1 MTTRDDVTDLPEYRD
16 NPFIAKLP
24 HLLSAHE
31 ALQTMAEPPKFNEIE
46 RGYAAHLRAHCVLRL
61 KNYFEPLGNHLQLEA
76 KFSMLLR
83 QGYLSRNPNTTD
95 YIHRLQDGYERVVGK
110 DLAAVRRPIRSTAS
124 SFALIGC
131 SGIGKSY
138 GMARVLERYPQV
150 VHHAEPFSLDQVVWL
165 KLDSPYKGSPK
176 QLCISFFQEM
186 DNLLGTHYRARYGAS
201 RSSLDEMMVQMA
213 QIANLHALGVLI
225 VDEIQ
230 HIKEAPGTGADALL
244 NFLVTLVNTIGI
256 PVIVIG
262 TLGALPLLQ
271 GDFRQARR
279 ASGLGSLV
287 WERMEV
293 GATWNHFVDRM
304 WSYQWTREV
313 SPLTD
318 EIRQALYEES
328 QGIVDV
334 LVNLFMMAQ
343 LRALE
348 LGVLRDRPERIDAGL
363 LRQVAHEHLRLI
375 HPMID
380 ALKRND
386 REAIAKY
393 DDIRPL
399 HDHARQV
406 FGDSLARLSDL
417 PSMTAHMPA
426 VSAAEDD
433 TCANDDDGRILG
445 ALDDLGLPRDIA
457 KVLLAEVRAEN
468 QGLSPMGI
476 VGVISTKLQGQESAT
491 PQTAKT
497 RRSVARAKTG
507 KAQGPSDEQDLRI
520 IIAAGKKDGLPAYEA
535 LLGAGVI
542 KPPMAD
548 RAG

>member
-1 MTTRDDVTDLPEYRD
+1 MRDDMTTLAEYSE

-24 HLLSAHE
+24 PVLSVNE
-31 ALQTMAEPPKFNEIE
+31 ALRAMAGPPKFSEKE
-46 RGYAAHLRAHCVLRL
+46 RGYPAHLRAHCVLRL
-61 KNYFEPLGNHLQLEA
+61 KNYFEPLENHLQLEA
-76 KFSMLLR
+76 KFGMLLR
-83 QGYLSRNPNTTD
+83 QGYLSRNPNTND
-95 YIHRLQDGYERVVGK
+95 YIHRLQEGYERVIGK

-138 GMARVLERYPQV
+138 GMGRVLELYPQV
-150 VHHAEPFSLDQVVWL
+150 IHHVHPFSLDQVVWL

-176 QLCISFFQEM
+176 QLCISFFQAI
-186 DNLLGTHYRARYGAS
+186 DNLLGTRYRARYGAS

-230 HIKEAPGTGADALL
+230 HIREAPGTGADALL

-287 WERMEV
+287 WERMEQ
-293 GATWNHFVDRM
+293 GPTWNYFVDRI
-304 WSYQWTREV
+304 WKYQWTREL

-318 EIRQALYEES
+318 EIRQVLYDES
-328 QGIVDV
+328 QGIIDV

-343 LRALE
+343 LRAIQ
-348 LGVLRDRPERIDAGL
+348 LGALRDRPECIDPGL
-363 LRQVAHEHLRLI
+363 LRQVAREHLRLI

-380 ALKRND
+380 ALKRDD

-399 HDHARQV
+399 HDHAAQV
-406 FGDSLARLSDL
+406 FGDSLARLSG
-417 PSMTAHMPA
+417 PSFEKAPA
-426 VSAAEDD
+426 PERLAIGEDASENQVVAA
-433 TCANDDDGRILG
+433 ILR
-445 ALDDLGLPRDIA
+445 ALGDLGVAPDLA
-457 KVLLAEVRAEN
+457 KVLLTEVRAEN
-468 QGLSPMGI
+468 PGLSALDLVANIAAM
-476 VGVISTKLQGQESAT
+476 LQGRGPVRPSAKVGRKKVRT
-491 PQTAKT
+491 SIAGAKALSDANDL
-497 RRSVARAKTG
+497 RSVVT
-507 KAQGPSDEQDLRI
+507 
-520 IIAAGKKDGLPAYEA
+520 AGKKDGLSAYDS
-535 LLGAGVI
+535 LKGVGVI
-542 KPPMAD
+542 KPPLND
-548 RAG
+548 LAG

>member
-31 ALQTMAEPPKFNEIE
+31 ALQAMAEPPKFNEIE
-46 RGYAAHLRAHCVLRL
+46 RDYAAHLRAHCVLRL

-150 VHHAEPFSLDQVVWL
+150 IHHAEPFSLDQVVWL

-244 NFLVTLVNTIGI
+244 NFLVTMVNTIGI

-293 GATWNHFVDRM
+293 GATWNYFVDRM

-348 LGVLRDRPERIDAGL
+348 LGVLRGRPERIDAGL

-426 VSAAEDD
+426 VFAAEDD

-476 VGVISTKLQGQESAT
+476 VRVISTKLQGQESAT